1 MGGEVHGLGTFYASA
16 RGAAAGRLVA
26 QRLRRAWPR
35 LAGQAV
41 LGIGHAGPYL
51 DLWRGEAARC
61 IALSPAQLGL
71 ARFPAEGPAS
81 ALVAEEDA
89 LPFPDLSFDRV
100 LLVHG
105 LEMAE
110 SARRLL
116 RETWRVLKDDG
127 RLLVVAPNRRG
138 LWAHSEHT
146 PFGHGQPYSPGQVS
160 RLLARHMFHV
170 EQRDQALF
178 VPPWAPFLRSAGTW
192 DGLGRAI
199 CPSRY
204 AGLAVVEA
212 VKDLLSATPAG
223 EVAVGRRV
231 LARV

>member
-16 RGAAAGRLVA
+16 QGAAAGRLVA

-35 LAGQAV
+35 LPGQAV

-51 DLWRGEAARC
+51 ELWRDEASRC

-71 ARFPAEGPAS
+71 PAGHPAG
-81 ALVAEEDA
+81 AVVAEEDA
-89 LPFPDLSFDRV
+89 LPFPDLSFDRI

-116 RETWRVLKDDG
+116 REAWRVLKDDG

-160 RLLARHMFHV
+160 RLLERHMFHV
-170 EQRDQALF
+170 ERRDSALF
-178 VPPWAPFLRSAGTW
+178 TPPWGPFLRAGAGW
-192 DGLGRAI
+192 ERLGHAV

-204 AGLAVVEA
+204 AGLAIVEA

-223 EVAVGRRV
+223 AVALGRRV
-231 LARV
+231 LARA

>member
-26 QRLRRAWPR
+26 QRLRGLWPR
-35 LAGQAV
+35 LAGQSV

-51 DLWRGEAARC
+51 DLWRHEAERC

-71 ARFPAEGPAS
+71 PPDAAAGAV
-81 ALVAEEDA
+81 VAEEDA
-89 LPFPDLSFDRV
+89 LPFPDLSFDRI

-116 RETWRVLKDDG
+116 REAWRVLKDDG

-170 EQRDQALF
+170 ERRDSALF
-178 VPPWAPFLRSAGTW
+178 TPPWRPFLSAGAGW
-192 DGLGRAI
+192 ERLGHAV

-204 AGLAVVEA
+204 AGLAIVEA
-212 VKDLLSATPAG
+212 AKDLLSATPAG
-223 EVAVGRRV
+223 TLAVGRRV
-231 LARV
+231 LAGA

>member
-26 QRLRRAWPR
+26 QRLRRIWPR
-35 LAGQAV
+35 LPGQAV
-41 LGIGHAGPYL
+41 LGIGHTGPYL
-51 DLWRGEAARC
+51 DLWRDEAARC

-81 ALVAEEDA
+81 ALVAEEEA
-89 LPFPDLSFDRV
+89 LPFPDLSFDRI

-110 SARRLL
+110 NARRLL
-116 RETWRVLKDDG
+116 RETWRILKDDG
-127 RLLVVAPNRRG
+127 RLLVVTPNRRG
-138 LWAHSEHT
+138 LWAHTEHT

-170 EQRDQALF
+170 ERRDSALF
-178 VPPWAPFLRSAGTW
+178 TPPWGPFLRAGPTW
-192 DGLGRAI
+192 ERMGHAI
-199 CPSRY
+199 WPSRF

-212 VKDLLSATPAG
+212 VKDLDCATPAG
-223 EVAVGRRV
+223 VVAVGRRV
-231 LARV
+231 LAPA